1 MSGLRRSRGIAPLLS
16 AFLAVAVV
24 LIPCAALAQ
33 GKQAEIVV
41 KVVDVK
47 EANPLPYANV
57 TLLGTSWGAMTDDTG
72 TAKIPN
78 LPAGTYQV
86 RVQYIGFET
95 GTIEN
100 VKVDAGATVEL
111 TVRLKETVATQ
122 VDEIVVLGE
131 KQLLQK
137 ESATTRHLVEQE
149 TFESAPVDN
158 LEEAVALKAGVV
170 AQAGELH
177 FRGGRSGEVLYQVD
191 GVPVRDPLSGGG
203 VDIASLALAETE
215 VLLGGLDAKYGNAQ
229 SGIINLSTKEGG
241 PRFGGELRFL
251 TDDYGAPDKTYDNY
265 DRVFVGMGGPMPIK
279 DMTYYWSAQGTF
291 TDTYLRTKEVR
302 PSRKLLDFISL
313 KDRQN
318 NSLNLQGK
326 LAWRPSSA
334 FKLTGEYIDN
344 RQKYDLYRHMWSREG
359 WVQAILDTSPQ
370 GEVFLRYGN
379 FSEQSL
385 DSSYVYYNAP
395 EHTPNYKDN
404 YKQFKLVFKHTLSPT
419 TYYDIKLSHQVYDY
433 EERVLGKEPWQY
445 SGRRLTD
452 FWINYDDYS
461 VSQFYVT
468 NGDFPAYTRRYTKVE
483 TAEFEFTRKYRN
495 HLFQWG
501 AEGLYNDLSLNSVD
515 FPWITSGDG
524 TIGVRSD
531 FHYYNPEG
539 SFFLQDRWEHEG
551 MILNLGLR
559 YDIFS
564 VGQQIDIS
572 EVRDRV
578 KSQWSPRLG
587 IAYPISDRDVFS
599 FHYGKYYQIPER
611 TAIFENRGV
620 FNGRTR
626 GNPNLTNQTTVSYQA
641 GVQHLFNDILF
652 GQFSVYYK
660 DIFGLL
666 AVQDVRA
673 ANSAG
678 LVSVFVN
685 RDYASSKGFELSLV
699 RRFKDNFSSDLS
711 YTFGVA
717 SGVASDPRAQDQQSF
732 LYLPISEQPLD
743 WDQRHTLSAN
753 IFISQSEKWG
763 ATFVW
768 QYGTGFPYTPIQ
780 RNTRELDPSFTNSRR
795 LPSTT
800 TLDLQAEAYYKVW
813 QQDFKV
819 FLQANN
825 MLDARN
831 IVNLEPSNWPL
842 PAFRDIND
850 YDVYYTETGR
860 AGGAYLGPDQDEDGV
875 EDWVPVQDPRVF
887 GEGRVIRVGLGLI
900 F

>member
-1 MSGLRRSRGIAPLLS
+1 MADLRGARRVALLLS
-16 AFLAVAVV
+16 AFLFVLAVPTTV
-24 LIPCAALAQ
+24 LAQ
-33 GKQAEIVV
+33 GSTGTIIV
-41 KVVDVK
+41 KVVNDK
-47 EANPLPYANV
+47 TGEPLVYTNV
-57 TLLGTSWGAMTDDTG
+57 LLAGTSWGGLTVESGEAT
-72 TAKIPN
+72 IPN
-78 LPAGTYQV
+78 LPPGTYTPVV
-86 RVQYIGFET
+86 RFIGYEDKTLDPVQL
-95 GTIEN
+95 
-100 VKVDAGATVEL
+100 DAGQTLRL
-111 TVRLKETVATQ
+111 TARLKETVATELS
-122 VDEIVVLGE
+122 EIEVIGE

-137 ESATTRHLVEQE
+137 ESAQTRHLVEE
-149 TFESAPVDN
+149 KTFESAPVDN

-170 AQAGELH
+170 AQAGQLH
-177 FRGGRSGEVLYQVD
+177 FRGGRAGEVLYQLD

-241 PRFGGELRFL
+241 QKFGGEVRFL
-251 TDDYGAPDKTYDNY
+251 TDDYGAPDKTYNNY
-265 DRVFVGMGGPMPIK
+265 DRVFLGMGGPMPVEN
-279 DMTYYWSAQGTF
+279 MTYYWSAQGTF
-291 TDTYLRTKEVR
+291 TDTYLKTKEKR
-302 PSRKLLDFISL
+302 PSHRFLDFISL

-318 NSLNLQGK
+318 NSINLQGK
-326 LAWRPSSA
+326 LAWRPSTPYKVTA
-334 FKLTGEYIDN
+334 EYIDN
-344 RQKYDLYRHMWSREG
+344 RQNFDVYRHMWSREG
-359 WVQAILDTSPQ
+359 YVQAINDTSPQ

-379 FSEQSL
+379 FAEQPL
-385 DSSYVYYNAP
+385 DSSYVYYNAAQ
-395 EHTPNYKDN
+395 HTPNYRDD
-404 YKQFKLVFKHTLSPT
+404 YRQMKLVFKHSLST
-419 TYYDIKLSHQVYDY
+419 DSYYDIKVSHQIYDY

-445 SGRRLTD
+445 EGRQLTD
-452 FWINYDDYS
+452 FWINYTDFS

-468 NGDFPAYTRRYTKVE
+468 NGDYPAYTRRYTKVTTGE
-483 TAEFEFTRKYRN
+483 IEFTRKYKN

-501 AEGLYNDLSLNSVD
+501 AEGIYNDLSLNSVD
-515 FPWITSGDG
+515 FPWITSADG
-524 TIGVRSD
+524 RIGVRSD
-531 FHYYNPEG
+531 FHYFNPEG

-564 VGQQIDIS
+564 VGRQIDIS
-572 EVRDRV
+572 EVTDRV
-578 KSQWSPRLG
+578 KSQWSPRVG

-685 RDYASSKGFELSLV
+685 RDYASSRGFELSLV
-699 RRFKDNFSSDLS
+699 RRFKSNFSADLS

-753 IFISQSEKWG
+753 IFISQQEKWG
-763 ATFVW
+763 ASFVW

-780 RNTRELDPSFTNSRR
+780 RNTRELDPAFTNSRR

-800 TLDLQAEAYYKVW
+800 TLDVQGETYYKVW
-813 QQDFKV
+813 GQDFKV
-819 FLQANN
+819 FLQATNL
-825 MLDARN
+825 LDATN
-831 IVNLEPSNWPL
+831 IVSLSPSNWPL
-842 PAFRDIND
+842 PGFRDIND
-850 YDVYYTETGR
+850 YTIYYTETGR
-860 AGGAYLGPDQDEDGV
+860 AGGAYLGPDLNEDGA
-875 EDWVPVQDPRVF
+875 EDWVPVHDPRVF
-887 GEGRVIRVGLGLI
+887 GEGRNIRVGLGLI